1 MNIALWAGQILLAFI
16 CVVSGS
22 LKSTQ
27 SRERMI
33 ATGQTAAKIVPL
45 RYMRTAGVSELFA
58 VLGLILPW
66 ATGVARVLTPV
77 AATGFGLVMILAA
90 TVHTRLREPQ
100 NVATNM
106 GILAVCLFVAIGRYA
121 AL

>member
-22 LKSTQ
+22 MKSTQ

-33 ATGQTAAKIVPL
+33 ETGQTAAKIVPL
-45 RYMRTAGVSELFA
+45 PYMRTAGVSELFA
-58 VLGLILPW
+58 VLGLTLPW
-66 ATGVARVLTPV
+66 ATGIAPVLTPI
-77 AATGFGLVMILAA
+77 AATGFGVIMLLAS
-90 TVHTRLREPQ
+90 TVHTRLREPR
-100 NVATNM
+100 NVATNF
-106 GILAVCLFVAIGRYA
+106 GILAVCVFVAVGRYA

>member
-1 MNIALWAGQILLAFI
+1 MNIAPWVGQVLLAFV

-33 ATGQTAAKIVPL
+33 ETGQTAAKIVPL
-45 RYMRTAGVSELFA
+45 PYMRTAGVSELFA

-66 ATGVARVLTPV
+66 ATGIARVLTPV
-77 AATGFGLVMILAA
+77 AAAGFGVVMILAA
-90 TVHTRLREPQ
+90 TVHTRLHEPR

-106 GILAVCLFVAIGRYA
+106 GILAVCVFVAAGRFA
-121 AL
+121 TL

>member
-1 MNIALWAGQILLAFI
+1 MNIALWIGQALLAFV

-33 ATGQTAAKIVPL
+33 ETGQTAAKIVPL
-45 RYMRTAGVSELFA
+45 PLMRTAGVTELVA

-66 ATGVARVLTPV
+66 ATGVAPVLTPV
-77 AATGFGLVMILAA
+77 AATGFGVTMLLAL
-90 TVHTRLREPQ
+90 TVHTRLREPRA
-100 NVATNM
+100 VATNL
-106 GILAVCLFVAIGRYA
+106 GILAVCAFVAIGRFA
-121 AL
+121 GV

>member
-1 MNIALWAGQILLAFI
+1 MNIALWTGQILLAFI

-22 LKSTQ
+22 MKSTQ

-33 ATGQTAAKIVPL
+33 QTGQTAAKIVPL
-45 RYMRTAGVSELFA
+45 PYMRTAGVSELFA

-66 ATGVARVLTPV
+66 ATGVARVLTPL
-77 AATGFGLVMILAA
+77 AAVGFGLVMILAA
-90 TVHTRLREPQ
+90 TVHTRLREPR

-106 GILAVCLFVAIGRYA
+106 GILAVCVFVSIGRFA
-121 AL
+121 EL

>member
-1 MNIALWAGQILLAFI
+1 MNIALWAGQVLLAFV

-33 ATGQTAAKIVPL
+33 ETGQTAAKIVPL
-45 RYMRTAGVSELFA
+45 PYMRTAGVSELFA

-77 AATGFGLVMILAA
+77 AAAGFGVVMILAA
-90 TVHTRLREPQ
+90 TVHTRLHEPR

-106 GILAVCLFVAIGRYA
+106 EIGRA
-121 AL
+121 HV

>member
-1 MNIALWAGQILLAFI
+1 MNIALWVGQILLAFV

-22 LKSTQ
+22 MKSTQ

-33 ATGQTAAKIVPL
+33 ETGQTAAKIVPL
-45 RYMRTAGVSELFA
+45 PYMRAAGVTELFA

-66 ATGVARVLTPV
+66 ATGVARVLTPL
-77 AATGFGLVMILAA
+77 AAVGFGVTMILAA
-90 TVHTRLREPQ
+90 TVHTRLREPR

-106 GILAVCLFVAIGRYA
+106 ALLAVCVFVAIGRFA
-121 AL
+121 AV

>member
-1 MNIALWAGQILLAFI
+1 MNIALWIGQILLAFI

-27 SRERMI
+27 SRERMV

-77 AATGFGLVMILAA
+77 AATGFGVVMILAA

>member
-1 MNIALWAGQILLAFI
+1 MNVALWVGQILLAFI

-33 ATGQTAAKIVPL
+33 ATGQTAAKIVPM

-77 AATGFGLVMILAA
+77 AATGFGVVMLLAA

-106 GILAVCLFVAIGRYA
+106 GILAVCAFVAIGRYA

>member
-1 MNIALWAGQILLAFI
+1 MNIALWVGQILLAFV

-27 SRERMI
+27 SREQMI
-33 ATGQTAAKIVPL
+33 ETGQTAAKIVPL
-45 RYMRTAGVSELFA
+45 PYMRTAGVSELFA

-66 ATGVARVLTPV
+66 ATGIAPVLTPV
-77 AATGFGLVMILAA
+77 AATGFGVVMVLAA
-90 TVHTRLREPQ
+90 TVHTRLREPR

-106 GILAVCLFVAIGRYA
+106 GILAVCVFVAIGRFA

>member
-1 MNIALWAGQILLAFI
+1 MNIALWVGQILLAFL

-22 LKSTQ
+22 MKSTQ

-33 ATGQTAAKIVPL
+33 ETGQTAAKIVPL
-45 RYMRTAGVSELFA
+45 PYMRTAGVTELFA

-66 ATGVARVLTPV
+66 ATGIAPVLTPV
-77 AATGFGLVMILAA
+77 AAIGFGVIMILAA
-90 TVHTRLREPQ
+90 TVHTRLREPR

-106 GILAVCLFVAIGRYA
+106 AILAVCVFVSVGRFA
-121 AL
+121 GL

>member
-1 MNIALWAGQILLAFI
+1 MNIALWVGQILLAFV

-22 LKSTQ
+22 MKSTQ

-33 ATGQTAAKIVPL
+33 ETGQTAAKIVPL
-45 RYMRTAGVSELFA
+45 PYMRTAGVSELFA

-77 AATGFGLVMILAA
+77 AAVGFGVIMLLAA
-90 TVHTRLREPQ
+90 TVHTRLREPR

-106 GILAVCLFVAIGRYA
+106 AVLAVCVFVAIGRFGA
-121 AL
+121 V

>member
-1 MNIALWAGQILLAFI
+1 MNIALWIGQILLAFV

-33 ATGQTAAKIVPL
+33 ETGQTAAKIVPL
-45 RYMRTAGVSELFA
+45 PYMRTAGVSELFA

-66 ATGVARVLTPV
+66 ATGIAPVLTPV
-77 AATGFGLVMILAA
+77 AAVGFGLVMILAA
-90 TVHTRLREPQ
+90 TVHTRLREPR

-106 GILAVCLFVAIGRYA
+106 AILAVCAFVSIGRFA

>member
-1 MNIALWAGQILLAFI
+1 MNIALWVGQILLAFV

-22 LKSTQ
+22 MKSTQ

-33 ATGQTAAKIVPL
+33 ETGQTAAKIVPMPYL
-45 RYMRTAGVSELFA
+45 RTAGVSELFA

-66 ATGVARVLTPV
+66 ATGVAPVLTPV
-77 AATGFGLVMILAA
+77 AAIGFGAIMVLAS
-90 TVHTRLREPQ
+90 TVHMRLREPR

-106 GILAVCLFVAIGRYA
+106 AILAVCVFVSVGRFA
-121 AL
+121 TL